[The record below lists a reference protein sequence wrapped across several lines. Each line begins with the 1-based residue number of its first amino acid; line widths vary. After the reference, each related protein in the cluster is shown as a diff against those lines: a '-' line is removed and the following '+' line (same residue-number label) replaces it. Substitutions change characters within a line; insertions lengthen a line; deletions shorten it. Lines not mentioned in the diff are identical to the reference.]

1 MPLFSLA
8 FHKTCYVGCLTLPLQ
23 VRVAKLWAV
32 GKSIQENVHRCV
44 IAEWMG
50 LGFGRLSNRFISFFC
65 THTPFLRRLTI
76 LDVIFLAPCH
86 GRTLQQTEDTS
97 VQIER
102 LCMQLHNIS
111 QCMHCLIVER
121 KNSLRVP
128 YSKSFE
134 LLYYCQRKIYV
145 LVFGRLLLKRIIHIN
160 SSLAVFEGI
169 TQIFSKFHG
178 AEHNF
183 SNAMHLSSS
192 SICLYYRLTSKIYF
206 IFPKSSFAY
215 FVRWL

>member
-1 MPLFSLA
+1 
-8 FHKTCYVGCLTLPLQ
+8 
-23 VRVAKLWAV
+23 
-32 GKSIQENVHRCV
+32 
-44 IAEWMG
+44 MG
-50 LGFGRLSNRFISFFC
+50 PGFGCLSNRLSVSFVFI
-65 THTPFLRRLTI
+65 HLFLRRLTI

-145 LVFGRLLLKRIIHIN
+145 LGFGRLLLKRIIHIN

-169 TQIFSKFHG
+169 TQIFSKLHG

-183 SNAMHLSSS
+183 SNAIHLSSS
-192 SICLYYRLTSKIYF
+192 SICL
-206 IFPKSSFAY
+206 
-215 FVRWL
+215 

>member
-1 MPLFSLA
+1 
-8 FHKTCYVGCLTLPLQ
+8 
-23 VRVAKLWAV
+23 
-32 GKSIQENVHRCV
+32 
-44 IAEWMG
+44 MG
-50 LGFGRLSNRFISFFC
+50 LGFECLGNRLSVSFVFI
-65 THTPFLRRLTI
+65 HLFLRRLTI

-111 QCMHCLIVER
+111 YCMHCLIVER

-145 LVFGRLLLKRIIHIN
+145 LVFGRLLLKRIIHFN

-169 TQIFSKFHG
+169 TQIFSKLHG

-183 SNAMHLSSS
+183 SNAIHLSSS
-192 SICLYYRLTSKIYF
+192 SICLNFRYVSLLNVQNLFYF
-206 IFPKSSFAY
+206 SKSSFAY
-215 FVRWL
+215 FARWL

>member
-1 MPLFSLA
+1 M
-8 FHKTCYVGCLTLPLQ
+8 
-23 VRVAKLWAV
+23 
-32 GKSIQENVHRCV
+32 HRCV
-44 IAEWMG
+44 IAEGMG
-50 LGFGRLSNRFISFFC
+50 LGFGRLSNRFIGFFC

-111 QCMHCLIVER
+111 HCMHCLIVER

-145 LVFGRLLLKRIIHIN
+145 LVFGRLLLKRIIHFN

-169 TQIFSKFHG
+169 TQIFSKLHG

-183 SNAMHLSSS
+183 SNAIHLSSS
-192 SICLYYRLTSKIYF
+192 SICLYFRYVSLLNVQNLFYF
-206 IFPKSSFAY
+206 SKSSFAY

>member
-1 MPLFSLA
+1 MGGF
-8 FHKTCYVGCLTLPLQ
+8 
-23 VRVAKLWAV
+23 

-44 IAEWMG
+44 IAEGMG
-50 LGFGRLSNRFISFFC
+50 LGFGRLSNRFIGFFC

-111 QCMHCLIVER
+111 HCMHWLIVER

-134 LLYYCQRKIYV
+134 SLYYCQRKIYV
-145 LVFGRLLLKRIIHIN
+145 LVFGRLLLKRIIHFN
-160 SSLAVFEGI
+160 SSLAVLEGI
-169 TQIFSKFHG
+169 TQIFSKLHG

-183 SNAMHLSSS
+183 SNAIHLSSS
-192 SICLYYRLTSKIYF
+192 SICLNFRYVSLLNVQNLFYF
-206 IFPKSSFAY
+206 SKSSFAY
-215 FVRWL
+215 FARWL